1 MTSLNELKNTQAFDP
16 TFQKPE
22 GLFPRQTIF
31 SISVLLDIIQ
41 ENKRV

>member
-1 MTSLNELKNTQAFDP
+1 MNWKTS

-31 SISVLLDIIQ
+31 SISMFLGMTQ
-41 ENKRV
+41 ENE